1 MGCVT
6 MTLTSPAPHQQVC
19 RSSDDD
25 AADAGV
31 TSIPGGAL
39 PRWEVLLMWQVR
51 MPLLFSSTTALRMRP
66 FFWSSSP
73 DDVVHLDAL
82 IIVKQ
87 RGSGYLVEILV
98 LQG

>member
-1 MGCVT
+1 
-6 MTLTSPAPHQQVC
+6 
-19 RSSDDD
+19 
-25 AADAGV
+25 
-31 TSIPGGAL
+31 
-39 PRWEVLLMWQVR
+39 MWQVR